1 MYLLD
6 GRHRVQPAVGVVSSF
21 GERVRAWSRTAD
33 GWLLR
38 LRDQLTPGQR
48 WTAAL
53 AVGLAIA
60 VLLWGLPAR

>member
-1 MYLLD
+1 MSA
-6 GRHRVQPAVGVVSSF
+6 GR
-21 GERVRAWSRTAD
+21 ERVRAARRAAD

-38 LRDQLTPGQR
+38 VRDQLTPGQR

>member
-1 MYLLD
+1 M
-6 GRHRVQPAVGVVSSF
+6 SSF
-21 GERVRAWSRTAD
+21 GERARGWSRMAD

>member
-1 MYLLD
+1 M
-6 GRHRVQPAVGVVSSF
+6 SSF
-21 GERVRAWSRTAD
+21 GERVRAWSGTAD
-33 GWLLR
+33 GWLLL

>member
-1 MYLLD
+1 M
-6 GRHRVQPAVGVVSSF
+6 SSF
-21 GERVRAWSRTAD
+21 GARVRAWSRTAD

>member
-6 GRHRVQPAVGVVSSF
+6 GGHRLQPAVGVVSSF
-21 GERVRAWSRTAD
+21 GERARGWSRMAD